1 MLFWHLGASV
11 AVARYTFRDE
21 KMDLRFLAFGALLPD
36 IVDTPIGLLMW
47 DSFQSVRLVAHSLLA
62 AVAIMV
68 LVLIRTRRGRPRRR
82 WMAVAVGMLLHL
94 FLDAMWDSQ
103 QTLLWPFLGT
113 EFSGQTYDTV
123 GGYISSVIA
132 NPLVWGL
139 EALGLIYLVVLGRR
153 GGLIDRSAR
162 KNLLSTGVIEV
173 PIPER

>member
-1 MLFWHLGASV
+1 MLFWHLGASI
-11 AVARYTFRDE
+11 ALARYTFRDE

-36 IVDTPIGLLMW
+36 VVDTPIGLLMW
-47 DSFQSVRLVAHSLLA
+47 DSLQSVRLVAHSLLA
-62 AVAIMV
+62 AVVVMV

-113 EFSGQTYDTV
+113 EFSGQAFEAV
-123 GGYISSVIA
+123 GGYINSVVA
-132 NPLVWGL
+132 DPLVWVL
-139 EALGLIYLVVLGRR
+139 EAVGLAYLVVVGRR
-153 GGLIDRSAR
+153 GGLVDRSTWKR
-162 KNLLSTGVIEV
+162 FLKTGVIEV